1 MSMASYVC
9 CFLFSSRRRHTRCAL
24 VTGVQTC
31 ALPISQVGSEGE
43 IAIAAA
49 DISTGRFEVVAV
61 RPEQVDAELARLAPS
76 ELLVSEAADD
86 LPAWTARQVVRRPR
100 GDFSRGAGQKRL
112 EMMFGVR
119 TPDGFGALPRGEEA
133 AMGAGKRKRLNYS
146 Q

>member
-61 RPEQVDAELARLAPS
+61 RPEQVEAELARLAPS
-76 ELLVSEAADD
+76 ELLVGDAAED
-86 LPAWTARQVVRRPR
+86 LPAWGARHLVRRPQSAFAS
-100 GDFSRGAGQKRL
+100 GPGQKRL
-112 EMMFGVR
+112 ATLFGVQ
-119 TPDGFGALPRGEEA
+119 TPNASGQFTRGEA
-133 AMGAGKRKRLNYS
+133 PAMGPSPPTPSHFRS
-146 Q
+146 